1 MSTTTETTGN
11 GNRVRK
17 SMSIEE
23 RDKLADNIAAAFKA
37 GDLKDGSIRITQIIE
52 EGNCDKIIAMNV
64 AMRAMD
70 KVQAYI
76 KIIDDK
82 PSTSVPN
89 PHVNAQ
95 NSLIISAKTMQGI
108 VNDKKEMIF
117 PVGTQF
123 SMEHDADTI
132 ILTKIA

>member
-1 MSTTTETTGN
+1 MTKASNEN
-11 GNRVRK
+11 VKAKVRK
-17 SMSIEE
+17 SVSIEE
-23 RDKLADNIAAAFKA
+23 RDKYADDIAVAFEA
-37 GDLKDGSIRITQIIE
+37 GELEDGSIRITKIIKML
-52 EGNCDKIIAMNV
+52 NCDKNIAMNV

-95 NSLIISAKTMQGI
+95 KSLIISAKTMQGI
-108 VNDKKEMIF
+108 VNDKKEMVF